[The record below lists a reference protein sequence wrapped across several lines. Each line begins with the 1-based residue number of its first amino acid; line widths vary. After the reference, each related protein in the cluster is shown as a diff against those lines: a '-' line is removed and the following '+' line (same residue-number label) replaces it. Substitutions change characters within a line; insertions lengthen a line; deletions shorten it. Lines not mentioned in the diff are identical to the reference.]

1 MRSVSAISRF
11 CARAS
16 GEEIDTMYT
25 RKFTT
30 SANWYM
36 RHVQSA
42 LKDVLSSKQSTV
54 KIVCSSEL
62 KEIGSQFC
70 VNVISVLSV

>member
-1 MRSVSAISRF
+1 
-11 CARAS
+11 
-16 GEEIDTMYT
+16 MYT

-54 KIVCSSEL
+54 KIVYSSEM

-70 VNVISVLSV
+70 VNVISVLSA

>member
-1 MRSVSAISRF
+1 
-11 CARAS
+11 
-16 GEEIDTMYT
+16 MYT

-42 LKDVLSSKQSTV
+42 LKDVLSAKQNTV
-54 KIVCSSEL
+54 KIVCSSEM

-70 VNVISVLSV
+70 VNVMFILNV

>member
-1 MRSVSAISRF
+1 
-11 CARAS
+11 
-16 GEEIDTMYT
+16 MYT

-30 SANWYM
+30 SANWYI

-54 KIVCSSEL
+54 KIVCSSEM

-70 VNVISVLSV
+70 VNVVSVWNA

>member
-1 MRSVSAISRF
+1 
-11 CARAS
+11 
-16 GEEIDTMYT
+16 MYT

-36 RHVQSA
+36 RHVQSV

-54 KIVCSSEL
+54 KIVCSSEM

-70 VNVISVLSV
+70 VNVVSVLSA

>member
-1 MRSVSAISRF
+1 
-11 CARAS
+11 
-16 GEEIDTMYT
+16 MYT

-36 RHVQSA
+36 WHVQSA

-54 KIVCSSEL
+54 KIVCSSEM

-70 VNVISVLSV
+70 VNVMSVLSV

>member
-1 MRSVSAISRF
+1 
-11 CARAS
+11 
-16 GEEIDTMYT
+16 MYT

-30 SANWYM
+30 SANWYI

-42 LKDVLSSKQSTV
+42 LKDVLSAKQSTV
-54 KIVCSSEL
+54 KIVCSSEM

-70 VNVISVLSV
+70 VNVMSVLSA

>member
-1 MRSVSAISRF
+1 
-11 CARAS
+11 
-16 GEEIDTMYT
+16 MYT

-42 LKDVLSSKQSTV
+42 LKDVLSAKQSTV
-54 KIVCSSEL
+54 KIVCSSEM

-70 VNVISVLSV
+70 VNVISVWNA

>member
-1 MRSVSAISRF
+1 
-11 CARAS
+11 
-16 GEEIDTMYT
+16 MYT

-42 LKDVLSSKQSTV
+42 LKDVLSAKQSTV
-54 KIVCSSEL
+54 KIVCSSEM

-70 VNVISVLSV
+70 VNVVSVLSA

>member
-1 MRSVSAISRF
+1 MHSTSALNRF

-42 LKDVLSSKQSTV
+42 LKDVLSSTHSTV
-54 KIVCSSEL
+54 KIVCSSEM

-70 VNVISVLSV
+70 VNVMSVLNA

>member
-1 MRSVSAISRF
+1 
-11 CARAS
+11 
-16 GEEIDTMYT
+16 MYT

-30 SANWYM
+30 SANWYI

-54 KIVCSSEL
+54 KIVCSSEM

-70 VNVISVLSV
+70 VNVMPVWNM